1 MKHRSGARLGHDVL
15 KDHMFLDGLDDAY
28 EPGRLMG
35 SFAEETAAEYQ
46 FTRADQDAFAIASLE
61 RAQQAQK
68 SGAFE
73 REIPPLDVAT
83 RTGITTISLHE
94 HTPKDPKS
102 RRTGKR
108 R

>member
-1 MKHRSGARLGHDVL
+1 MC
-15 KDHMFLDGLDDAY
+15 LDGLEDAY

-68 SGAFE
+68 SGAFD
-73 REIPPLDVAT
+73 REIAPVEVAT
-83 RTGITTISLHE
+83 RKGITTIALRSEE
-94 HTPKDPKS
+94 HTSEFQSLMRISYAVFCLKK
-102 RRTGKR
+102 KKK
-108 R
+108 